1 MLTVEN
7 ESLFDELQSVCKG
20 WRVIFRFCNLFS
32 YFCKFQAKRFT
43 LEMGVCGWVRM
54 ARLCPAELVERM
66 VVNMMMMMVVIMMM
80 VVMVMMVIMV
90 MMMTTTRMMV
100 FTCSKGC
107 SRSPDR
113 RCSNCRELL
122 GHQLDHHCCRYCS
135 PVDHILNFS

>member
-32 YFCKFQAKRFT
+32 YLCKFQAKRFT
-43 LEMGVCGWVRM
+43 LEMGVCGCVRM

-66 VVNMMMMMVVIMMM
+66 VVIMMM
-80 VVMVMMVIMV
+80 VIMTMMVMMTMLMTMMT
-90 MMMTTTRMMV
+90 MMMTTTMMMV
-100 FTCSKGC
+100 LTCSKGC

-113 RCSNCRELL
+113 RCSNCRALL

>member
-1 MLTVEN
+1 
-7 ESLFDELQSVCKG
+7 
-20 WRVIFRFCNLFS
+20 
-32 YFCKFQAKRFT
+32 
-43 LEMGVCGWVRM
+43 MGVCGWVRM

-66 VVNMMMMMVVIMMM
+66 VVIMVMMMVVIMMI
-80 VVMVMMVIMV
+80 VIMMMMMMMV

-113 RCSNCRELL
+113 RCSNCRALL